1 MNNLGPAGSTVTS
14 AVESIGSARTAI
26 SQQRNIG
33 IAEQLNF
40 THDSISTA
48 ELPFATTAL
57 PQRVSRDAQRV
68 GVLQSFSR
76 SVERVGHVRMHA
88 AHAGPVRPRAHTSGN
103 GLIVGKRLSAPFID
117 AADGQVVHSAG
128 RSCGHTIWYSLRQ
141 RAQKHVDNPLRSFDI
156 PSGHSR
162 RGA

>member
-1 MNNLGPAGSTVTS
+1 IAMNDLGPAGSTITS
-14 AVESIGSARTAI
+14 ALESIGSARTAI

-48 ELPFATTAL
+48 ELSFAATAL
-57 PQRVSRDAQRV
+57 AQRVSRHAQRV

-88 AHAGPVRPRAHTSGN
+88 AHAGPVRPRAHSACDGFV
-103 GLIVGKRLSAPFID
+103 IGKRLSAAFID
-117 AADGQVVHSAG
+117 TADGQVVHCPG
-128 RSCGHTIWYSLRQ
+128 RSCGHTIWYSLR
-141 RAQKHVDNPLRSFDI
+141 
-156 PSGHSR
+156 
-162 RGA
+162 